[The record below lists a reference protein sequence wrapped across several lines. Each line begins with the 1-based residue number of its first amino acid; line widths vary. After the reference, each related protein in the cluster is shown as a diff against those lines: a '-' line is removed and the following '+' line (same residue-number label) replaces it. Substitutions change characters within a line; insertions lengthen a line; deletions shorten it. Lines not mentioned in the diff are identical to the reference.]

1 MKKILISTALAS
13 LLLSCSVSA
22 NWVTGEATV
31 LAVNRGEAAFHTILS
46 SQQRLDAG
54 ITAGE
59 CGMGD
64 VIFSTASS
72 DTKLT
77 LNFPVRQVSG
87 TSSDGSSYTDAR
99 LTVTPL
105 INTDNGRRFY
115 LVEAGSPEGTR
126 VIAYKKGNFI
136 SAFDASSLKGD
147 FDELS
152 FRVGKKELILHTV
165 NAGRSADYVLKFDSK
180 TDSFNATL
188 KA

>member
-1 MKKILISTALAS
+1 MKKILISTALTS
-13 LLLSCSVSA
+13 LLLACSVSA

-115 LVEAGSPEGTR
+115 LIEAGSPKGTR

-136 SAFDASSLKGD
+136 SAFDASSLKED

-152 FRVGKKELILHTV
+152 FQVGKKELILHTV
-165 NAGRSADYVLKFDSK
+165 KDGSPADYILKFDNK
-180 TDSFNATL
+180 TDSFSAAL